1 MNIDPALKALAAA
14 LAGEGPAVQL
24 TPGTVPG
31 SSPAVGLIRPAELAA
46 GYPEGLG
53 GDIAAVVATS
63 GSTGTP
69 KRTMLSIDALS
80 ASSMGTALALGG
92 EGQWLLALPVNFV
105 AGLQVLVRSLFAGT
119 RPWVMDS
126 SGGFTAAAFT
136 AAAGELTDRTRF
148 TSLVPTQLER
158 LLTDPAP
165 QTLAVL
171 RRFNAILLGGAR
183 ARPSLLDAA
192 RAAGLTVVTTYG
204 SSETCG
210 GCVYNGVPLEG
221 VRAETAEGRIRLGGD
236 VIASGYLSAPTLSR
250 SVFSTEAG
258 VRWYRTDD
266 LGRFGPAG
274 ELEVLGR
281 VDDVIITGGVKVS
294 AQLVAGR
301 LEGLDGVSHA
311 FAAGLPDDEWGQ
323 LVAAVVVSPRPV
335 GELLKEAAD
344 VLEPAAV
351 PKLLVPVQRIPLLP
365 NGKPDRAAIAAL
377 LAAAR

>member
-1 MNIDPALKALAAA
+1 
-14 LAGEGPAVQL
+14 
-24 TPGTVPG
+24 
-31 SSPAVGLIRPAELAA
+31 
-46 GYPEGLG
+46 
-53 GDIAAVVATS
+53 
-63 GSTGTP
+63 
-69 KRTMLSIDALS
+69 
-80 ASSMGTALALGG
+80 
-92 EGQWLLALPVNFV
+92 
-105 AGLQVLVRSLFAGT
+105 
-119 RPWVMDS
+119 MDS